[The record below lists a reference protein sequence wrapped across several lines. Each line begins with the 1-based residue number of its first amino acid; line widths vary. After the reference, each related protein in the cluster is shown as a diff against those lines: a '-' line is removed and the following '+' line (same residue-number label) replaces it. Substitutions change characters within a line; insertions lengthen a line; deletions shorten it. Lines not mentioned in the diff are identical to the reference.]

1 MNTNPKFSEKEFDA
15 EISKLLQAESQAKA
29 PAFFTEKVMSGLRQE
44 NPAIGYKPVISKWAW
59 AGIGFFILII
69 TGFAI
74 QQPSSSAK
82 TLFTLPKLTTPPLL
96 QSIGHWLSN
105 FTLGGWQTVQT
116 SGLVLPLVAL
126 FLTLSLHFIL
136 LNGFHFTGKNKTDK
150 MYCL

>member
-1 MNTNPKFSEKEFDA
+1 MNTDQKFSEKEFDA
-15 EISKLLQAESQAKA
+15 EISKLLKAENQEKA
-29 PAFFTEKVMSGLRQE
+29 PAFFTEKVMSRLRQE
-44 NPAIGYKPVISKWAW
+44 KHAPDYKPVISKWAW

-74 QQPSSSAK
+74 QQPTSSAK
-82 TLFTLPKLTTPPLL
+82 ALFTLPKIPTPPLL
-96 QSIGHWLSN
+96 QSISHWFSS
-105 FTLGGWQTVQT
+105 FTLGGWQIIQT

-136 LNGFHFTGKNKTDK
+136 LNSFGVFGKNKMDK

>member
-74 QQPSSSAK
+74 HQPASSAK
-82 TLFTLPKLTTPPLL
+82 ALFTLPKIPTPPLL
-96 QSIGHWLSN
+96 QSISHWFSS
-105 FTLGGWQTVQT
+105 FTLGGWQIIQT

-126 FLTLSLHFIL
+126 FLTLSLYFIL
-136 LNGFHFTGKNKTDK
+136 LNNLGGFGKNKMDK
-150 MYCL
+150 MYCF